1 MDSERRSALRVPAE
15 IYLTQYV
22 NDEPHRCF
30 TVNVSTTGLYVNK
43 LIDTI
48 WRRSSVVQ
56 VELPIPGGDT
66 IWAMGNVQYD
76 SFDPFFHSMGVRLIE
91 MARGHRRMLD
101 EFVHERWVQGI
112 RNMMGDLRARHCLP
126 SPARG

>member
-22 NDEPHRCF
+22 DDEPYRCF
-30 TVNVSTTGLYVNK
+30 TVDVSATGLHVNK

-48 WRRSSVVQ
+48 WRRTSIVQ
-56 VELPIPGGDT
+56 VELPLPGGDS

-76 SFDPFFHSMGVRLIE
+76 AFDPFFHSMGVRLVE
-91 MARGHRRMLD
+91 MARKHRRMLD
-101 EFVHERWVQGI
+101 EFVHDRYLAGL
-112 RNMMGDLRARHCLP
+112 RGMMVDLRARHSL
-126 SPARG
+126 A